1 MNNDIDTYDNQRY
14 NMTND
19 SKSNIWTHIASQ
31 FEGLHVYDEVFSMS
45 SIKDEKIGFEENG
58 SGSWIT
64 NLRTNSIRGTDSYS
78 YESTVE
84 NLASS
89 IIVHEWYSHRMKK
102 NGDKMKS
109 HRLAYKNVI
118 NYKYFWNKTTD
129 NYKGFRMPFFWSNC
143 KNRFLAMKYAY
154 AGDTI
159 KRNEYIG
166 NIIKNIEEYLQ
177 DNQESLDSICVLED
191 LAYMMH
197 QTLPWVLVRYY
208 YYLSIIDSQE
218 VIKNKIDILLKKGYN
233 MDFLELLNTSHEDF
247 LIFTGF

>member
-1 MNNDIDTYDNQRY
+1 MKIKLFCFIIFVSVIAPQNLAAQRESMCDSLINISYDF
-14 NMTND
+14 
-19 SKSNIWTHIASQ
+19 IWR
-31 FEGLHVYDEVFSMS
+31 YDETENIYFLDSAQFYLDEAFLYCRDSNNLILRKLNLFSY
-45 SIKDEKIGFEENG
+45 KHQYD
-58 SGSWIT
+58 
-64 NLRTNSIRGTDSYS
+64 
-78 YESTVE
+78 
-84 NLASS
+84 LA
-89 IIVHEWYSHRMKK
+89 
-102 NGDKMKS
+102 
-109 HRLAYKNVI
+109 I
-118 NYKYFWNKTTD
+118 NYLD
-129 NYKGFRMPFFWSNC
+129 NCKGQLYPVVGMPFFWSNC
-143 KNRFLAMKYAY
+143 KNRFFAMKYAY